1 MMFEQ
6 KRRMDRNMKS
16 QAHSPNRTCAHR
28 GLLSAFGPTGLS
40 LPASGAPAGQDL
52 RASPL
57 PDTPAAAAAEHYLYA
72 ISSPAMVRHCKRCY
86 LFGKAL
92 AEKAGAKPDLEAL
105 YVGCLFHDLGL
116 ELIFEGPDDFETIG
130 SREAERFLIAR
141 GHDQLAQQVSAAIE
155 LHTSVET
162 ANDPR
167 PEVAFLHMGA
177 MVDVTGMRIDQI
189 EPRLIQQVVAEYPR
203 DGTKAL
209 LVAMLK
215 HQIDTKPQS
224 RIGRIATQVD
234 VLKFVASAP
243 FPS

>member
-1 MMFEQ
+1 M
-6 KRRMDRNMKS
+6 
-16 QAHSPNRTCAHR
+16 C
-28 GLLSAFGPTGLS
+28 
-40 LPASGAPAGQDL
+40 
-52 RASPL
+52 ASPL

-72 ISSPAMVRHCKRCY
+72 ISSPVMVWHCKRSY

-116 ELIFEGPDDFETIG
+116 ESIFEGPDDFETIG
-130 SREAERFLIAR
+130 AREAGRFLSAK
-141 GHDQLAQQVSAAIE
+141 GYDQLAQQVSAAIE
-155 LHTSVET
+155 LHALVET
-162 ANDPR
+162 ANDSR
-167 PEVAFLHMGA
+167 PEVAFLSMGA
-177 MVDVTGMRIDQI
+177 LVDVTGMRIDQI
-189 EPRLIQQVVAEYPR
+189 EPKLVQKIVAEYPR

-209 LVAMLK
+209 IGAMLK
-215 HQIDTKPQS
+215 HQIDSKPQS

>member
-1 MMFEQ
+1 M
-6 KRRMDRNMKS
+6 
-16 QAHSPNRTCAHR
+16 
-28 GLLSAFGPTGLS
+28 
-40 LPASGAPAGQDL
+40 
-52 RASPL
+52 L
-57 PDTPAAAAAEHYLYA
+57 PDTPAAAAAEYYLYA
-72 ISSPAMVRHCKRCY
+72 ISSLAMVRHCKRCY

-105 YVGCLFHDLGL
+105 YVGCLLHDLGL
-116 ELIFEGPDDFETIG
+116 EPIFEGPDDFETIG
-130 SREAERFLIAR
+130 SREAGRFLMAK
-141 GHDQLAQQVSAAIE
+141 GYDQLAQQVSAAIE
-155 LHTSVET
+155 VHTSVET

-167 PEVAFLHMGA
+167 PEVAFLNMGA

-189 EPRLIQQVVAEYPR
+189 EPRLIQQIVAEYPR

-209 LVAMLK
+209 IGAMLK

-234 VLKFVASAP
+234 VLKFVANAP

>member
-1 MMFEQ
+1 
-6 KRRMDRNMKS
+6 MKPQTHS
-16 QAHSPNRTCAHR
+16 QNCSCARR
-28 GLLSAFGPTGLS
+28 GLLSTFAAPLS
-40 LPASGAPAGQDL
+40 PPAPGTFAGQDVW
-52 RASPL
+52 ASPL

-72 ISSPAMVRHCKRCY
+72 ISTPVMIRHCKRSY

-116 ELIFEGPDDFETIG
+116 EPIFEGPDDFETIG
-130 SREAERFLIAR
+130 SREAGRFLTAR
-141 GHDQLAQQVSAAIE
+141 GYDQLAQQVSAAVE
-155 LHTSVET
+155 LHTSADT

-177 MVDVTGMRIDQI
+177 MVDVTGVRIDQI
-189 EPRLIQQVVAEYPR
+189 EPKLIQQIVAEYPR

-209 LVAMLK
+209 LGAMLK

-234 VLKFVASAP
+234 VIKFVANAP
-243 FPS
+243 FPG